1 MKNISVIQKVSKQ
14 KTLNHVQFTGDFN
27 NKIDL
32 IFKNNEY
39 LEKNKNKNDE
49 SDWDDNKE
57 YYENFLIKLKAE
69 RKKSHALLKTNLKVD
84 RKNKSKTINLNEL
97 EKTKVKST
105 ISNNNKKSI
114 LHSFLRKTLIFSKK
128 NNVINN
134 KLENKIDDLNKKIH
148 KPSLKMVSNVQLFI
162 ESPNKNK
169 SKFSNF
175 KIEKTIKSNSPNN
188 KINSLINK
196 VNPFEKDF
204 GILNDNYRLSTFC
217 NMELDEKKREKI
229 TKSIFESIIPVKE
242 NFISNATK
250 IEFKKNCDNTID
262 NNFKNIDDENNN
274 NLIEERTIKNDN
286 VFVYK
291 IKDESNKKK
300 KLNICCCIPIK
311 I

>member
-14 KTLNHVQFTGDFN
+14 KTLNHVQFTEDFN

-134 KLENKIDDLNKKIH
+134 KLENKIEDLNKKIH

-175 KIEKTIKSNSPNN
+175 KNEKKIKSNSPNN

-274 NLIEERTIKNDN
+274 NLIEERTNKNDN

>member
-105 ISNNNKKSI
+105 ISNNKKSI

-134 KLENKIDDLNKKIH
+134 KLENKIEDLNKKIH

-175 KIEKTIKSNSPNN
+175 KNEKKIKSNSPNN
-188 KINSLINK
+188 KINSLVNK